1 MNIFGHSY
9 SGLDAKLFGVV
20 DKEIVRSW
28 WNDLIVLKPRLE
40 QEYPFDLVSL
50 LSFSIVSLFFF
61 CGALHSCIPLRP
73 PSWPCHFFCLL
84 KEKKF
89 TRFFV
94 LSLCRKRKG
103 MGTL

>member
-1 MNIFGHSY
+1 VNIFSY

-50 LSFSIVSLFFF
+50 LSFSIVSLSFLVEL
-61 CGALHSCIPLRP
+61 CTPASLCAPHPGLVI
-73 PSWPCHFFCLL
+73 
-84 KEKKF
+84 
-89 TRFFV
+89 FFV
-94 LSLCRKRKG
+94 C
-103 MGTL
+103 